1 VDNGTRTILLVY
13 GGHPGGRTDRLRAA
27 VESGVRDL
35 GEGVTL
41 TVCPALR
48 CGPKEL
54 LAAHGLLL
62 GTPEHFGYMS
72 GALKDFFDRTFYPT
86 EGRTAGL
93 PYALFVSAGTDG
105 TDGPTDAAGALVDG
119 DTCRQ
124 AWQRGLN
131 PAAYLENNDSYNFFD
146 RLGQL
151 FKTGPTRT
159 NVMDLM
165 CLLVDKRSSHW

>member
-1 VDNGTRTILLVY
+1 MPPAANVPGAPVISEIPVCAAPVPAPRTCPKVPAPACILA
-13 GGHPGGRTDRLRAA
+13 GGETTVRIQGRGKGGRNQEL
-27 VESGVRDL
+27 
-35 GEGVTL
+35 
-41 TVCPALR
+41 AL
-48 CGPKEL
+48 
-54 LAAHGLLL
+54 A
-62 GTPEHFGYMS
+62 
-72 GALKDFFDRTFYPT
+72 GALDLKDWSHI
-86 EGRTAGL
+86 
-93 PYALFVSAGTDG
+93 ALLSAGTDG